1 MTGSNLTV
9 EIQLEDGRMIVAT
22 PRPEDQDLL
31 RAWQDQNVSLT
42 DSSDDSDTSGHKI
55 GGTPDITLDVEG
67 HAMTLRLPNSVDVE
81 TLKKALAVGA
91 VSATIVAA
99 GAVAALQNPAS
110 DTAVP
115 IAPAAPIT
123 APAQDVGVAQF
134 REERL
139 AERDPMWNVTPTGAS
154 VGQSGSTTNLGE
166 TGGTGDQ
173 DTHGPGRGE
182 LE

>member
-9 EIQLEDGRMIVAT
+9 EIQLEDGRTIVAT

-42 DSSDDSDTSGHKI
+42 DSPDDSDTSGHKI

-139 AERDPMWNVTPTGAS
+139 AERDPMWNVTPGGAS
-154 VGQSGSTTNLGE
+154 VGQTGSTGVGQ